1 MAEKERDFRKEYLR
15 DQKKR
20 KKYRASLRKERVE
33 RGLTDSD
40 GTANGNGDKHIAHKK
55 YARGKA
61 GGEVTVKSAK
71 SNLADQPRRKKK
83 K

>member
-1 MAEKERDFRKEYLR
+1 MAEKKRDYDLEYRR

-20 KKYRASLRKERVE
+20 KKYRASLRKERVK

-55 YARGKA
+55 YAKGKA
-61 GGEVTVKSAK
+61 GGKVSVKSAK
-71 SNLADQPRRKKK
+71 SNLKDQPKRS
-83 K
+83 